1 MSHQFKP
8 GDLAL
13 IVGAHR
19 LKENIGKTCELIEF
33 LAPSQVS
40 AWRDP
45 ADDRPVS
52 NASGREVWLVAGEG
66 LVSSIQDTYGACLVM
81 PAHLMPLRGEFAPE
95 QQKAKEDEPCA

>member
-19 LKENIGKTCELIEF
+19 FTDNVGKACELAEF
-33 LAPSQVS
+33 LVPDQVS

-45 ADDRPVS
+45 ADGRPVR
-52 NASGREVWLVAGEG
+52 NASGRECWLVFGEG
-66 LVSSIQDTYGACLVM
+66 LVSSIQDTSGACLVM
-81 PAHLMPLRGEFAPE
+81 PAHLMPLHGDFDPE
-95 QQKAKEDEPCA
+95 QQKTNEAEPCA

>member
-19 LKENIGKTCELIEF
+19 FTDNIGKTCELAEF
-33 LAPSQVS
+33 LVPNQVS

-45 ADDRPVS
+45 ADGRPVR
-52 NASGREVWLVAGEG
+52 NASGRECWLVFGEG
-66 LVSSIQDTYGACLVM
+66 LVSSIQDTPGACLVM
-81 PAHLMPLRGEFAPE
+81 PVHLMPLRGDFEPE
-95 QQKAKEDEPCA
+95 QQKTKEAEPCA